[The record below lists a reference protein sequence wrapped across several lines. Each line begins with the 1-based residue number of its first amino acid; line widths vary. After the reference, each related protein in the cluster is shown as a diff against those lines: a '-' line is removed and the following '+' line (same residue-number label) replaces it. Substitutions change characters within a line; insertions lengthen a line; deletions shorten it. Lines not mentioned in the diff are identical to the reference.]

1 MFLVKHRY
9 LDEMVCSHS
18 ASTVQACEVADGFY
32 EQVKGSVCLSTPA
45 FQWAAFLMHSTSQT
59 AGWRPSAEAPTNSWR
74 GRTRGAARSRVEG
87 KSDVPSAPLH
97 QA

>member
-32 EQVKGSVCLSTPA
+32 EQVKGSVCPSTPA
-45 FQWAAFLMHSTSQT
+45 FQWVASLMRSTNQA
-59 AGWRPSAEAPTNSWR
+59 AGWRPSVELPQ
-74 GRTRGAARSRVEG
+74 TRGVHQHAAPRVR
-87 KSDVPSAPLH
+87 A
-97 QA
+97 